1 MLQNVYFV
9 AFVLSWNLNIL
20 RRIVVPCYHPLKG
33 FPIGITKTGKV
44 DYKITGYGVD
54 HVELVRGIWT
64 PVHIKERGSMAQR
77 VVRESIEIP
86 CGQCIGCRM
95 QYSREWANRCLL
107 ELEDHD
113 SAWFAT
119 LTYDNDHVPRSC
131 YGDPETGE
139 VIPSLSLR
147 KRDLQ
152 LFMKRLRKA
161 FPDDRIRFY
170 AAGEYGSHTFRPHY
184 HVILFGL
191 HLDDL
196 QIYERDPETGF
207 VLYLSPS
214 LQACWSVKGDD
225 GVKKPIG
232 RAVVSEVSWETCAYT
247 ARYVTKKLT
256 GPAACF
262 YDDHNIEPPF
272 TQMSL
277 KPGIGRNYYDNHSDL
292 YKYEYINVSTAK
304 GGRKFRPPKYFDRIF
319 DVEYPDESAAMKEAR
334 KRIAMDARQAK
345 LAQTNLSYIDLL
357 AVEERALKERIK
369 SLKRRLD

>member
-1 MLQNVYFV
+1 M
-9 AFVLSWNLNIL
+9 S
-20 RRIVVPCYHPLKG
+20 CYHPLKG
-33 FPIGITKTGKV
+33 FPIGYTKTGKV

-54 HVELVRGIWT
+54 HVELVRGTWM
-64 PVHIKERGSMAQR
+64 PVHIKERGSMAEC
-77 VVRESIEIP
+77 VVRDFIEVP
-86 CGQCIGCRM
+86 CGQCLGCRL

-107 ELEDHD
+107 ELQDHD
-113 SAWFAT
+113 SAFFAT
-119 LTYDNDHVPRSC
+119 LTYDNPHVPKSA

-139 VIPSLSLR
+139 AIPSLTLR

-161 FPDDRIRFY
+161 FPDDKIRFY
-170 AAGEYGSHTFRPHY
+170 ACGEYGERTYRPHY

-196 QIYERDPETGF
+196 QVYERDPETGF
-207 VLYLSPS
+207 VMYTSPS
-214 LQACWSVKGDD
+214 FQRCWSVKDDD
-225 GVKKPIG
+225 GVVRPIG

-247 ARYVTKKLT
+247 ARYVTKKLS
-256 GPAACF
+256 GFAACF

-277 KPGIGRNYYDNHSDL
+277 KPGIGRNYYDNHPDL
-292 YKYEYINVSTAK
+292 YKYEYINVSTEK

-334 KRIAMDARQAK
+334 KRIAMDARKAK
-345 LAQTNLSYIDLL
+345 LAQTNLSYLDLL
-357 AVEERALKERIK
+357 AVEERALKERVK